1 MEVMRLL
8 LTKWPRKPIDADLRQ
23 IKAMQRKQDVEE
35 EFLNMFGDSGA
46 DRSEEKRW
54 NIDKL
59 IVLSNVCAYI

>member
-23 IKAMQRKQDVEE
+23 IRAMQRKQDVEE

-46 DRSEEKRW
+46 DRSEEMR
-54 NIDKL
+54 
-59 IVLSNVCAYI
+59 